1 MSQFSPR
8 FIQKAMLQTAM
19 LHTKQYLVAMHD
31 AGRLTDELI
40 NTALHPLFDAPGYQ
54 HAIVRQ
60 VVCGTEASQQERK
73 EVLAALEAAGAFE
86 S

>member
-19 LHTKQYLVAMHD
+19 LHTKQYLVSMHD
-31 AGRLTDELI
+31 AGRLTDDLI

>member
-60 VVCGTEASQQERK
+60 VVCGTESSKQERK